1 MRALPPEVAS
11 QASRLFWDV
20 DLPAIDLVQHEDFII
35 ARVLVEGDWSSVR
48 ALRREI
54 GDEGLAAFCL
64 RAGHRLDKRT
74 QRFFEVVLGL
84 EPGTCK
90 KTSWRSGS
98 ESLFQP

>member
-20 DLPAIDLVQHEDFII
+20 DLSAIDPIEHEDFII
-35 ARVLVEGDWSSVR
+35 ARVLGEGDWRSVR
-48 ALRREI
+48 ALRQEI
-54 GDEGLAAFCL
+54 GDQGLSAFCS

-90 KTSWRSGS
+90 KTSWRSAS

>member
-1 MRALPPEVAS
+1 MRVLPPEVAA

-20 DLPAIDLVQHEDFII
+20 DVRAIDPTLHEDFII
-35 ARVLVEGDWSSVR
+35 GRVLTEGNWRSVR
-48 ALRREI
+48 ALRSEI
-54 GDEGLAAFCL
+54 GDEGLSAFCR

-90 KTSWRSGS
+90 KTSWRSAS